1 MKDLIKYYLRILGKD
16 KVYTAINMTGLALGV
31 ACFTILSL
39 YLVHDLT
46 YDKHHANQ
54 SRIYRVNF
62 EWSSSTSSTL
72 SATSSAA
79 LGPLL
84 SRTLSDVESYVHFRK
99 LPREQALIQ
108 LDRVSYYE
116 DDIYVADDN
125 VFDIFDFEIVAG
137 NRADALTNPNT
148 IVVNRSFAKRY
159 FGEHNPVG
167 QTIMV
172 DGISHK
178 ISLVFEDLKDNSHF
192 KYQALIANAG
202 NQIRDNNTLWS
213 LGDGFTYVLLSKGN
227 ESLGYH
233 RIFEDFFEK
242 HMTSITRS
250 SGGYYVKLF
259 LEPLADIHLY
269 STAESDLPRGQFS
282 YIYAFATVALFM
294 LLVACINYINLATA
308 QAAKRNKEIS
318 IRKILGASRGQLMLK
333 FMIESM
339 IFAFSALIIGI
350 LVVQLVLNFSGLESL
365 IGKELELDI
374 TNPLTWVYFLL
385 FGLGLG
391 LVSGVYPAIYLSTM
405 AVSQSSLKSS
415 GGKFR
420 QLLVLLQF
428 TVSISIIIVTLLMF
442 SQVQYMSEKSLGF
455 EKYNRINIDLFGAD
469 IIEKLPTLQ
478 NEIKKYPGD
487 LQTAKAIRVPWYRS
501 YNDAVEVSHNGQIY
515 SIEVSDT
522 NVGENFLSLMGMTLL
537 AGRDLE
543 PQRDRFSSENNTGN
557 VLVNEAFLKATP
569 WNDAL
574 GKSFK
579 IGKRNYNIVG
589 VVKDFHFQDFH
600 HAIRPFVLHPYY
612 PDFADYSDELR
623 ANERAQFLVK
633 LDEDKLTDSYKF
645 IEDTFTRFEPNRP
658 FSAKFVDETIND
670 LYVDDRRL
678 MVLIGIFACI
688 SVVISCLGLFGLTA
702 FTTERKAKEISVR
715 KILGATPGQLIFMLF
730 KQTLILVVIGALVA
744 SFASYFGIQVWLRE
758 FKYYSELNFVVF
770 PASAIFTLVV
780 AFVTVYFQANKA
792 LNASPV
798 EAIRND

>member
-1 MKDLIKYYLRILGKD
+1 MNDLIKYYLRMLGKD
-16 KVYTAINMTGLALGV
+16 KVYTAINMIGLALGV

-46 YDKHHANQ
+46 YDQHHENH
-54 SRIYRVNF
+54 SRVYRVNF

-84 SRTLSDVESYVHFRK
+84 KRTLSDVESHVHFRK

-108 LDRVSYYE
+108 LDSVSYYE
-116 DDIYVADDN
+116 DGIYVADDS

-137 NRADALTNPNT
+137 NRAEALTNPNT
-148 IVVNRSFAKRY
+148 IVVSRSFAKRY
-159 FGEHNPVG
+159 FGEDAAVG
-167 QTIMV
+167 QTILV
-172 DGISHK
+172 DDVSHK
-178 ISLVFEDLKDNSHF
+178 ISLVFEDLKDNSHL

-202 NQIRDNNTLWS
+202 NQVRDNNSLWS
-213 LGDGFTYVLLSKGN
+213 LGDGFTYVMLSKGG

-242 HMTSITRS
+242 HMAAITRA

-282 YIYAFATVALFM
+282 YIYAFATVAIFM

-308 QAAKRNKEIS
+308 QVAKRNKEIS
-318 IRKILGASRGQLMLK
+318 IRKILGASRGRLMVK
-333 FMIESM
+333 FMAESM
-339 IFAFSALIIGI
+339 VFAFTALTIGI
-350 LVVQLVLNFSGLESL
+350 LVVQLVLNYSGLETL
-365 IGKELELDI
+365 LGKELTLEL
-374 TNPLTWVYFLL
+374 TSPETLTYIVML
-385 FGLGLG
+385 GVGLG
-391 LVSGVYPAIYLSTM
+391 LVAGLYPAIYLSTM
-405 AVSQSSLKSS
+405 AVNQSSLKSS
-415 GGKFR
+415 GGKLR
-420 QLLVLLQF
+420 QFLVLLQF

-442 SQVQYMSEKSLGF
+442 SQMKYMSEKSLGF
-455 EKYNRINIDLFGAD
+455 DKYNRINIDLFGAD

-478 NEIKKYPGD
+478 NELKKYPGD
-487 LQTAKAIRVPWYRS
+487 LQTATAIRVPWYRS
-501 YNDAVEVSHNGQIY
+501 YNDAVEVTDKGQVY

-522 NVGENFLSLMGMTLL
+522 NVDENFLSLMDMTLL

-543 PQRDRFSSENNTGN
+543 PQRDRYSNEKNIGS

-574 GKSFK
+574 GKTFK
-579 IGKRNYNIVG
+579 IGRRNYTIVG

-612 PDFADYSDELR
+612 PDFSGYDENRR
-623 ANERAQFLVK
+623 ANERAQLLVK
-633 LDEDKLTDSYKF
+633 LDENDLTESYEF
-645 IEDTFTRFEPNRP
+645 IRSTFNRFEPNRP

-670 LYVDDRRL
+670 LYVDDIRL
-678 MVLIGIFACI
+678 MILIGIFAGI

-702 FTTERKAKEISVR
+702 FTTERKSKEISVR

-730 KQTLILVVIGALVA
+730 RQTLLLVIIGAVVA
-744 SFASYFGIQVWLRE
+744 SVASYFGIQVWLRE
-758 FKYYSELNFVVF
+758 FK
-770 PASAIFTLVV
+770 
-780 AFVTVYFQANKA
+780 
-792 LNASPV
+792 
-798 EAIRND
+798 